1 MFIAAL
7 FTIVKAW
14 KQHKCP
20 SADERIKMWCIY
32 SMEYYLTTKKNEVI
46 SFAATGMGL
55 EIITLSEMSDTE
67 TQISCDIAYIS
78 NLKTGYK

>member
-1 MFIAAL
+1 MFIVAL
-7 FTIVKAW
+7 LTITKTW
-14 KQHKCP
+14 KQPKCP

-55 EIITLSEMSDTE
+55 EIIILSELN
-67 TQISCDIAYIS
+67 QIEEDKYQMIS
-78 NLKTGYK
+78 LICGL